1 MTDLMKSSW
10 LKNYFVLFVSNLRN
24 LHTTYGQLR
33 FSLTFSFRCFTVL
46 AFIFRSMTHFELI
59 FLYTGVETDFSL
71 YITVQSHQNICWKG
85 YTLPIEL
92 PWNFVQKKKRKSIDH
107 IEVSLFP
114 DALFFSIDLFVPSYT
129 VPHCLDY
136 CRL

>member
-10 LKNYFVLFVSNLRN
+10 LKKYFVLFVSNLRN

-92 PWNFVQKKKRKSIDH
+92 PWNFVQKKKKKINWPYRSESISGCS
-107 IEVSLFP
+107 ILFHWFICP
-114 DALFFSIDLFVPSYT
+114 FL
-129 VPHCLDY
+129 HCTTLSW
-136 CRL
+136 LL